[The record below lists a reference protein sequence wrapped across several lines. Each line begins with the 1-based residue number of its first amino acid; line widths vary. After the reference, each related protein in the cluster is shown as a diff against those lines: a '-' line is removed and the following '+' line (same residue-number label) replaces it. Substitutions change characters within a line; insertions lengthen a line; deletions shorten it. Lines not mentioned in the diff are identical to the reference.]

1 MTAVIFDLGG
11 VLIDWDPRHLYRRLF
26 DGDDEAMER
35 FLTEVTS
42 AEWNVQQD
50 RGRSLDAA
58 TEELVARHPDKED
71 LIRAYYG
78 AETWREMIS
87 GPIAGT
93 VDVLADLRARGVR
106 LFALSNWSAET
117 FPRVSHEFDFLGWFE
132 GIVLSGQEGIAK
144 PEEAIYRIVLDRHGL
159 TAEDTIFVDD
169 SERNV
174 DQARS
179 MGIDAIVFRDADQLR
194 DELRGR
200 GLLE

>member
-1 MTAVIFDLGG
+1 VTAVIFDLGG

-42 AEWNVQQD
+42 VEWNVQQD

-58 TEELVARHPDKED
+58 TEELVARHPDRED

-78 AETWREMIS
+78 TDTWREMIS

-117 FPRVSHEFDFLGWFE
+117 FPRVRHEFDFLGWFE

-174 DQARS
+174 DQARR

>member
-1 MTAVIFDLGG
+1 VTAVIFDLGG

-26 DGDDEAMER
+26 DGDDDAMER

-42 AEWNVQQD
+42 VEWNVQQD

-78 AETWREMIS
+78 SDTWREMIS
-87 GPIAGT
+87 GPIPGT

-117 FPRVSHEFDFLGWFE
+117 FPRVRHEFDFLGWFE

-174 DQARS
+174 EQARR

-200 GLLE
+200 GLLD

>member
-26 DGDDEAMER
+26 DGDDDAMER

-42 AEWNVQQD
+42 VEWNVQQD

-78 AETWREMIS
+78 SDTWREMIS
-87 GPIAGT
+87 GPIPGT

-117 FPRVSHEFDFLGWFE
+117 FPRVRHEFDFLGWFE

-174 DQARS
+174 DQARR